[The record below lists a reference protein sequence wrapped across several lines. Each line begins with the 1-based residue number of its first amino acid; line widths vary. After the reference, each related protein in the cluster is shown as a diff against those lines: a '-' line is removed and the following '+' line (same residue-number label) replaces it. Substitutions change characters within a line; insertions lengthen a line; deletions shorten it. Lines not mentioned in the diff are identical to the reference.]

1 MHGKTY
7 HSNISWRMRKI
18 DDERFEILGRR
29 PHMTMEETVA
39 EMMRDLTLALLQ
51 TDRGRLQ

>member
-18 DDERFEILGRR
+18 DVERFEILGRR